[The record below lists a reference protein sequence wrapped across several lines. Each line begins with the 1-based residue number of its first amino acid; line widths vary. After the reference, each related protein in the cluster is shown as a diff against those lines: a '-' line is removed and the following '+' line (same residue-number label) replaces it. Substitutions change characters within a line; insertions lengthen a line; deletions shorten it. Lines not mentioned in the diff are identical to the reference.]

1 VFSLARCLT
10 HRGSAAILTENCP
23 LQTAY
28 INRVATAVP
37 PYDVHDA
44 FRSFAQ
50 SLLNDDRRN
59 SLLFQR
65 MADKSGIEHRYSCL
79 SPSNLLEGD
88 RVDTKG
94 FYACGDFPNT
104 AVRMRRFEQHAPA
117 LAQAAVD
124 RLQLGGAE
132 CDRITHLL
140 ITCCTGF
147 SAPGLD
153 LELIERCRLPSTVE
167 RTTIGF
173 MGCYAAI
180 NALKLARHIVRS
192 EASARVLIVNLEL
205 CTLHLQDTTDLE
217 QMLSFLL
224 FGDGCAACIVS
235 ADPVGVALDSFHAV
249 LVPSTSGLITWNI
262 REAGFDMVLSGG
274 VPAAI
279 HDGLR
284 EHGNEILAGAPVA
297 SIDLWAVHPGGRT
310 VLDAVERAL
319 DLAPAALA
327 SSRDILRRY
336 GNMSSA
342 TVMFVI
348 DNLLRSVARGHTG
361 CAMSFGP
368 GLIAETMLFRT
379 AA

>member
-1 VFSLARCLT
+1 M
-10 HRGSAAILTENCP
+10 
-23 LQTAY
+23 QTAY

-44 FRSFAQ
+44 FRRFAQ

>member
-1 VFSLARCLT
+1 M
-10 HRGSAAILTENCP
+10 
-23 LQTAY
+23 QTAY

-44 FRSFAQ
+44 FRRFAQ
-50 SLLNDDRRN
+50 SLFRHDRRN
-59 SLLFQR
+59 SLLFER
-65 MADKSGIEHRYSCL
+65 MAAKSGIEHRYSCFA
-79 SPSNLLEGD
+79 PSNLPEGD
-88 RVDTKG
+88 CLDAEG
-94 FYACGDFPNT
+94 FYPRGDFPDT
-104 AVRMRRFEQHAPA
+104 AARMRLFEQHAPA

-124 RLQLGGAE
+124 RLQLGAE

-147 SAPGLD
+147 SGPGID
-153 LELIERCRLPSTVE
+153 LELVERCGLPSTIE
-167 RTTIGF
+167 RTMIGF
-173 MGCYAAI
+173 MGCYAAM
-180 NALKLARHIVRS
+180 NALKLAHHIVRS
-192 EASARVLIVNLEL
+192 ETSARVLIVNLEL
-205 CTLHLQDTTDLE
+205 CTLHLKDTTDLE
-217 QMLSFLL
+217 QVLSFLL
-224 FGDGCAACIVS
+224 FGDGCAASIVT
-235 ADPVGVALDSFHAV
+235 ADPVGTALDSFHAV
-249 LVPSTSGLITWNI
+249 LVPGTRELITWNI

-279 HDGLR
+279 HDGLQ

-319 DLAPAALA
+319 DLPPAALA

-348 DNLLRSVARGHTG
+348 EKLLRLGARGRTG

-368 GLIAETMLFRT
+368 GLTAETMLFHT